1 MYHILKCCIWT
12 GEYSHG
18 YSSEQEITVLS
29 LGCATDFLCD
39 FGQASLCALA
49 NNTISIS
56 QGCCENTFI
65 NVCKALG
72 YYSDGAI

>member
-1 MYHILKCCIWT
+1 MKCCIWT

-18 YSSEQEITVLS
+18 YGSGQEITVLS

-39 FGQASLCALA
+39 FGQATLCALA

-56 QGCCENTFI
+56 QGCCEHTFI